1 MTAARRCP
9 QTSPDHPFPRVPPD
23 DPSARILRD
32 APPVQEPGGADAAA
46 EQETPGAR
54 AIYDPETRAWHD
66 TETGEHL
73 ADMAAW
79 ERASDKERERA
90 RARLAAVRRAE
101 DLIAAGMKRREAD
114 AAAAA
119 EVGTSARAVGRWRRK
134 ASRLPEG
141 ARVAALLPAKR
152 PGRPSK
158 VDAAMAATL
167 ESLAFRRGAHLT
179 SRAAHRALLAE
190 HGRAPAH
197 STVREWLRNWR
208 RRNRRE
214 LCAVT
219 NPDLDRSR
227 HKPAGGD
234 ASANIVRLN
243 QLWELDSTPADVICA
258 DGKRYTIVG
267 AIDVWSRRTKLLV
280 VPSSRA
286 TAIALLLRHC
296 ILDWGVP
303 EAVRT
308 DEGKDY
314 TSRHVLGAL
323 ADLEIEHLRCP
334 PYSPERKPHIER
346 FLGTIAREL
355 FSGLPGFTGHDVAQA
370 QALRA
375 RKSLADRR
383 GADAAEVFGAALT
396 AEALQ
401 ARCDVWCEAVY
412 GRRPHGGLGCASP
425 FERVT
430 SWQGELRRIHDE
442 RALDALL
449 AAPAGDKGRVV
460 CKKGI
465 RLDSVFYIAGPLGSL
480 VGERVKLR
488 RDPADAGR
496 IHVYREDGSFVCVA
510 ENPAHTGADQAA
522 IAAAMTADYREHRKT
537 ARKRA
542 RDLAQRTDPDGAA
555 DRALANAATHA
566 AGVVAF
572 PKWGQVH
579 KTPALA
585 RAGLA
590 ATAAG
595 KAGKAKA
602 PQATTGMSP
611 TLAAAGALFVKDE
624 EWA

>member
-9 QTSPDHPFPRVPPD
+9 QTAPDHPSPHVPPD
-23 DPSARILRD
+23 PPCPRNLGDVPSL
-32 APPVQEPGGADAAA
+32 QEPGDVDASPERGA
-46 EQETPGAR
+46 PGER
-54 AIYDPETRAWHD
+54 AIYDPETRAYHD
-66 TETGEHL
+66 AETGELL

-79 ERASDKERERA
+79 ERASDKGRERA
-90 RARLAAVRRAE
+90 RARLAAVRLAE
-101 DLIAAGMKRREAD
+101 DLIAAGLRRRDAD
-114 AAAAA
+114 GAAAA
-119 EVGTSARAVGRWRRK
+119 EAGASASAVSRWRRK
-134 ASRLPEG
+134 ASRLPKG
-141 ARVAALLPAKR
+141 ARVAGLLPAKR

-167 ESLAFRRGAHLT
+167 ESLALRRGAHLT
-179 SRAAHRALLAE
+179 SRAAHKALLAE

-208 RRNRRE
+208 RKNWRE
-214 LCAVT
+214 LAAVT

-234 ASANIVRLN
+234 ASASITRLN
-243 QLWELDSTPADVICA
+243 QLWELDSTPADVMCS
-258 DGKRYTIVG
+258 DGKRYTIVA
-267 AIDVWSRRTKLLV
+267 AIDVWSRRTRLLV

-286 TAIALLLRHC
+286 IAIALLLRRC
-296 ILDWGVP
+296 ILEWGVP

-314 TSRHVLGAL
+314 TSKHLVGAL

-346 FLGTIAREL
+346 FLGTLAREL
-355 FSGLPGFTGHDVAQA
+355 FPELPGFTGHDVAQA

-375 RKSLADRR
+375 RKSFAERR
-383 GADAAEVFGAALT
+383 GASDAEVFGAALT

-412 GRRPHGGLGCASP
+412 GRRSHSGLGGASP
-425 FERVT
+425 FERIT
-430 SWQGELRRIHDE
+430 SWQGMVRRIHDE

-449 AAPAGDKGRVV
+449 AEPAGDGWRTV

-465 RLDSVFYIAGPLGSL
+465 RLDCVFYIAGPLGSL

-488 RDPADAGR
+488 RDPADPGR
-496 IHVYREDGSFVCVA
+496 IHVYREDGTFVCVA
-510 ENPAHTGADQAA
+510 ENPARTGADQAA
-522 IAAAMTADYREHRKT
+522 IAAAMTADYREHRKA

-542 RDLAQRTDPDGAA
+542 RDLAQRTDPDGIA
-555 DRALANAATHA
+555 DRALAKAATDA

-572 PKWGQVH
+572 PKPGRAHQ
-579 KTPALA
+579 TPALA
-585 RAGLA
+585 QAGLA
-590 ATAAG
+590 AKAADKTG
-595 KAGKAKA
+595 EAKA
-602 PQATTGMSP
+602 PQAATGMSP
-611 TLAAAGALFVKDE
+611 ALAAAGALFAKDE

>member
-1 MTAARRCP
+1 MTAVRRCP
-9 QTSPDHPFPRVPPD
+9 QTAPDHPSPHVPPD
-23 DPSARILRD
+23 LPCPRILGD
-32 APPVQEPGGADAAA
+32 APSLQEPSDVDASPERGALG
-46 EQETPGAR
+46 ER
-54 AIYDPETRAWHD
+54 AIYDPETRAYHD
-66 TETGEHL
+66 AETGELL

-101 DLIAAGMKRREAD
+101 DLIVAGVKRRDAD
-114 AAAAA
+114 GAAAA
-119 EVGTSARAVGRWRRK
+119 EAGVSCGSVGRWRAK

-141 ARVAALLPAKR
+141 TRVAALLPAKR

-158 VDAAMAATL
+158 VDPAMVATL

-179 SRAAHRALLAE
+179 SRAAHKALLAE

-208 RRNRRE
+208 RKNWRA
-214 LCAVT
+214 LAAVT

-234 ASANIVRLN
+234 AAANITRLN
-243 QLWELDSTPADVICA
+243 QVWELDSTPADVMCS
-258 DGKRYTIVG
+258 DGKRYAIVG
-267 AIDVWSRRTKLLV
+267 AIDIWSRRAKLLV

-286 TAIALLLRHC
+286 IAVALLLRRC

-314 TSRHVLGAL
+314 TPRHVLGVL
-323 ADLEIEHLRCP
+323 EDLEIGHLACG

-346 FLGTIAREL
+346 FFRTLLHEL
-355 FSGLPGFTGHDVAQA
+355 FAGLPGFTGHNVAQA
-370 QALRA
+370 QALRSRVSFA
-375 RKSLADRR
+375 ERR
-383 GADAAEVFGAALT
+383 GVDDAEVFGAALT
-396 AEALQ
+396 AEELQ
-401 ARCDVWCEAVY
+401 ARCDLWCDAVY
-412 GRRPHGGLGCASP
+412 GRRPHSGLGGASP
-425 FERVT
+425 FERAT
-430 SWQGELRRIHDE
+430 SWQGSVRRIHDE
-442 RALDALL
+442 HALDALL
-449 AAPAGDKGRVV
+449 AEPAGSGWRVV

-510 ENPAHTGADQAA
+510 ENPVRTDANQAA
-522 IAAAMTADYREHRKT
+522 IAAAMTADYREHRKA

-542 RDLAQRTDPDGAA
+542 RDLAKHTDPDGVA
-555 DRALANAATHA
+555 DRALANAATAA
-566 AGVVAF
+566 AGVVTF
-572 PKWGQVH
+572 PKPGRTHQ
-579 KTPALA
+579 TPALTQA
-585 RAGLA
+585 GRAAQA
-590 ATAAG
+590 AD
-595 KAGKAKA
+595 KAGKVNV
-602 PQATTGMSP
+602 PQAATGMSP
-611 TLAAAGALFVKDE
+611 ALAAAGALFVKDE
-624 EWA
+624 E

>member
-1 MTAARRCP
+1 MTAVRRCP
-9 QTSPDHPFPRVPPD
+9 QTAPDHPSAHVPPD
-23 DPSARILRD
+23 ISCPRIPRGG
-32 APPVQEPGGADAAA
+32 PPAQEPCSASAAPEQAAPGVVYDA
-46 EQETPGAR
+46 EAR
-54 AIYDPETRAWHD
+54 AFYNA
-66 TETGEHL
+66 ETGELL

-79 ERASDKERERA
+79 ERAGDKERERA

-101 DLIAAGMKRREAD
+101 ELIAAGLRRRDSD

-119 EVGTSARAVGRWRRK
+119 EAGTSARAVGRWRRK

-141 ARVAALLPAKR
+141 ARVAALLPARR

-158 VDAAMAATL
+158 VDPAMAATL
-167 ESLAFRRGAHLT
+167 ESLAFTRGAHLT
-179 SRAAHRALLAE
+179 SRAAHKALLAE

-208 RRNRRE
+208 RKNWRE
-214 LCAVT
+214 LAAVT

-234 ASANIVRLN
+234 ASANIMRLN
-243 QLWELDSTPADVICA
+243 QVWELDSTPADVMCS

-286 TAIALLLRHC
+286 IAIALLLRRC
-296 ILDWGVP
+296 ILEWGVP

-323 ADLEIEHLRCP
+323 ADLEIEHLPCP

-346 FLGTIAREL
+346 FFGTLAREL
-355 FSGLPGFTGHDVAQA
+355 FAELPGFTGHDVAQA

-375 RKSLADRR
+375 RKSFAARR
-383 GADAAEVFGAALT
+383 GVDDAEVFGAALT
-396 AEALQ
+396 AEELQ

-412 GRRPHGGLGCASP
+412 GRRPHTGLGGASP

-430 SWQGELRRIHDE
+430 SWQGPVRRTYDE

-449 AAPAGDKGRVV
+449 AEPAGSGGRVV

-465 RLDSVFYIAGPLGSL
+465 RLDNVFYIAGALGSL

-488 RDPADAGR
+488 RDSADAGR

-510 ENPAHTGADQAA
+510 ENPARTGAEQAA
-522 IAAAMTADYREHRKT
+522 IAAAMTAEYREHRNA

-555 DRALANAATHA
+555 DRALANAAAAA

-572 PKWGQVH
+572 PKPGQAH
-579 KTPALA
+579 QTPALA
-585 RAGLA
+585 QAGLA
-590 ATAAG
+590 AQAAG
-595 KAGKAKA
+595 KADKARA
-602 PQATTGMSP
+602 PQAATGMSP
-611 TLAAAGALFVKDE
+611 ALAAAGALFAKDE

>member
-1 MTAARRCP
+1 MTSARRCP
-9 QTSPDHPFPRVPPD
+9 CIAPDHPSPHVPPD
-23 DPSARILRD
+23 HPCPRIPRD
-32 APPVQEPGGADAAA
+32 APPLQEPASADAAA
-46 EQETPGAR
+46 EQGAPGER
-54 AIYDPETRAWHD
+54 AIYDPDARAWHD
-66 TETGEHL
+66 AETGEHL

-79 ERASDKERERA
+79 ERASDLERERA

-119 EVGTSARAVGRWRRK
+119 EAGTSARAVGRWRRK

-141 ARVAALLPAKR
+141 ARVAALLAAKR

-208 RRNRRE
+208 RKNRRE

-234 ASANIVRLN
+234 ASANITRLN
-243 QLWELDSTPADVICA
+243 QVWELDSTPADVMCS

-267 AIDVWSRRTKLLV
+267 AIDVWSRRAKLLV

-286 TAIALLLRHC
+286 IAIALLLRRC
-296 ILDWGVP
+296 ILEWGVP

-314 TSRHVLGAL
+314 TSHHVLGAL
-323 ADLEIEHLRCP
+323 ADLEIEHLCCP

-346 FLGTIAREL
+346 FLGTLSREL
-355 FSGLPGFTGHDVAQA
+355 FPELPGFTGHDVAQA

-375 RKSLADRR
+375 RKSFSARR
-383 GADAAEVFGAALT
+383 GEDDAAIYGAELT
-396 AEALQ
+396 AEELQ

-412 GRRPHGGLGCASP
+412 GRRPHTGLGAASP

-430 SWQGELRRIHDE
+430 SWQGPVRRIHDE

-449 AAPAGDKGRVV
+449 AEPAGDKGRVV

-480 VGERVKLR
+480 VGERVRLR

-510 ENPAHTGADQAA
+510 ENPARTGADQAA
-522 IAAAMTADYREHRKT
+522 IAAAMTADYREHRKA

-555 DRALANAATHA
+555 ERVLDNAATAA
-566 AGVVAF
+566 AGVVAS
-572 PKWGQVH
+572 PKPGQAH
-579 KTPALA
+579 KTPALTQ
-585 RAGLA
+585 AGLA
-590 ATAAG
+590 AKAAD

-602 PQATTGMSP
+602 PLAATGMSP
-611 TLAAAGALFVKDE
+611 ALAAAGALFVKDE

>member
-1 MTAARRCP
+1 
-9 QTSPDHPFPRVPPD
+9 
-23 DPSARILRD
+23 
-32 APPVQEPGGADAAA
+32 
-46 EQETPGAR
+46 
-54 AIYDPETRAWHD
+54 
-66 TETGEHL
+66 
-73 ADMAAW
+73 MAAW
-79 ERASDKERERA
+79 ERASDRERERA
-90 RARLAAVRRAE
+90 RACLAAVRCAE

-119 EVGTSARAVGRWRRK
+119 EAGTSARAVGRWRRK

-141 ARVAALLPAKR
+141 ARVVALLAGKPS
-152 PGRPSK
+152 GRPSK

-179 SRAAHRALLAE
+179 SRAAHKALLAE

-208 RRNRRE
+208 RKNRRE

-234 ASANIVRLN
+234 ASANITRLN

-286 TAIALLLRHC
+286 IAIALLLRRC
-296 ILDWGVP
+296 ILEWGVP

-346 FLGTIAREL
+346 FLGTLSREL
-355 FSGLPGFTGHDVAQA
+355 FPGLPGFTGHDVAQA

-375 RKSLADRR
+375 RKSFSARR
-383 GADAAEVFGAALT
+383 GEDDAAIYGAELT
-396 AEALQ
+396 AEELQ
-401 ARCDVWCEAVY
+401 ARCDIWCEAVY
-412 GRRPHGGLGCASP
+412 GRRPHTGLGGASP

-430 SWQGELRRIHDE
+430 SWQGPVRRIHDE

-480 VGERVKLR
+480 VSERVKLR

-522 IAAAMTADYREHRKT
+522 IAAAMTADYREHRRA

-555 DRALANAATHA
+555 DRALANAAAQA
-566 AGVVAF
+566 AGVIAF
-572 PKWGQVH
+572 PKAGQAH

-585 RAGLA
+585 QAGLA
-590 ATAAG
+590 AKAAG

-602 PQATTGMSP
+602 PQAATGMSP
-611 TLAAAGALFVKDE
+611 ALAAAGALFVKDE

>member
-1 MTAARRCP
+1 MTEDRRCP
-9 QTSPDHPFPRVPPD
+9 GIAPDHPSARVPKDHAFAPAPD
-23 DPSARILRD
+23 DHPFTRD
-32 APPVQEPGGADAAA
+32 SHEGEGAPGHSPCLPDAAPIQGPNGTDNSKPPQGPRYADAAA
-46 EQETPGAR
+46 ALGER
-54 AIYDPETRAWHD
+54 AVYDPDARAWHD
-66 TETGEHL
+66 AETGALL
-73 ADMAAW
+73 ADEAAW
-79 ERASDKERERA
+79 ERAGEDQRDKA

-119 EVGTSARAVGRWRRK
+119 EAGTSARAVGRWRRK
-134 ASRLPEG
+134 ASPLPEG
-141 ARVAALLPAKR
+141 ARVAALLSGKPS
-152 PGRPSK
+152 GRPSK
-158 VDAAMAATL
+158 VDAAMVATL

-234 ASANIVRLN
+234 ASANITRLN
-243 QLWELDSTPADVICA
+243 QLWELDSTPADVVCA

-267 AIDVWSRRTKLLV
+267 AIDVWSRRAKLLV

-286 TAIALLLRHC
+286 IAIALLLRRC
-296 ILDWGVP
+296 ILEWGVP

-334 PYSPERKPHIER
+334 PYSPEPKPHIER

-355 FSGLPGFTGHDVAQA
+355 FPGLPGFTGHDVAQA

-375 RKSLADRR
+375 RKSFADRR
-383 GADAAEVFGAALT
+383 GKDAAEAFGAALT
-396 AEALQ
+396 AEELQ

-412 GRRPHGGLGCASP
+412 GRRPHTGLGGASP

-430 SWQGELRRIHDE
+430 SWQGPVRRIHDE

-449 AAPAGDKGRVV
+449 AEPAGDKGRVV

-480 VGERVKLR
+480 VGERVRLR

-496 IHVYREDGSFVCVA
+496 IHVYREDGSFVA
-510 ENPAHTGADQAA
+510 WPRT
-522 IAAAMTADYREHRKT
+522 R
-537 ARKRA
+537 RA
-542 RDLAQRTDPDGAA
+542 
-555 DRALANAATHA
+555 
-566 AGVVAF
+566 
-572 PKWGQVH
+572 
-579 KTPALA
+579 PALT
-585 RAGLA
+585 R
-590 ATAAG
+590 
-595 KAGKAKA
+595 
-602 PQATTGMSP
+602 PP
-611 TLAAAGALFVKDE
+611 
-624 EWA
+624 